1 MRAVFWSAFCV
12 SGLTIVLLSTRPV
25 EGQQASANRLSPVE
39 SKAGW
44 ALLFDGRSL
53 SGFAPTGEA
62 DWKVEE
68 GTITATKGV
77 GFLVTKQMY
86 GNFELKAEFWPDKSV
101 NSGIFIR
108 CDQGT
113 PTAVLCYEV
122 NIFDAH
128 AEFPT
133 GSINNVKTVL
143 PERPNTTEKWNTF
156 ELMAEGSHIVLKL
169 NGKTTVDA
177 RDERRASGTI
187 ALQEGGANASGV
199 VKFRNVKIRPL

>member
-1 MRAVFWSAFCV
+1 MRAVLWSAFCV
-12 SGLTIVLLSTRPV
+12 SGLMIGLLSTRPV
-25 EGQQASANRLSPVE
+25 EGQASNNTLSPVE

-44 ALLFDGRSL
+44 TLLFDGRSL
-53 SGFAPTGEA
+53 SSFTPTGEA

-77 GFLVTKQMY
+77 GFLVTKQKY

-101 NSGIFIR
+101 NSGIFVR
-108 CDQGT
+108 CADGPVNAT
-113 PTAVLCYEV
+113 ECYEI

-143 PERPNTTEKWNTF
+143 PDRPNTTEKWNTF
-156 ELMAEGSHIVLKL
+156 EVMAEGSHIVLKL

-177 RDERRASGTI
+177 RDERRANGTI

-199 VKFRNVKIRPL
+199 VRLRNVKIRPL

>member
-1 MRAVFWSAFCV
+1 MRAVLWSAICV
-12 SGLTIVLLSTRPV
+12 FGLTIGLLSTRPL
-25 EGQQASANRLSPVE
+25 EGQQASNTLSPAE
-39 SKAGW
+39 SKGGW
-44 ALLFDGRSL
+44 MLMFDGRSL
-53 SGFAPTGEA
+53 SNFSPTGEA
-62 DWKVEE
+62 DWKVED

-101 NSGIFIR
+101 NSGIFVR
-108 CDQGT
+108 CADG
-113 PTAVLCYEV
+113 PVNAMACYEI

-156 ELMAEGSHIVLKL
+156 EVMAEGTHLVLKL

-187 ALQEGGANASGV
+187 ALQEGGANTSGV
-199 VKFRNVKIRPL
+199 VRFRNVKIRPF

>member
-1 MRAVFWSAFCV
+1 MRAVLWSAFCV
-12 SGLTIVLLSTRPV
+12 GVLAIGLLSTRPV
-25 EGQQASANRLSPVE
+25 EGQASNNTLSPVE

-44 ALLFDGRSL
+44 TLLFDGRSL
-53 SGFAPTGEA
+53 TSFAPTGEA
-62 DWKVEE
+62 DWKVED

-143 PERPNTTEKWNTF
+143 PARPNTTEKWNTF
-156 ELMAEGSHIVLKL
+156 EVTAEGNHLVLKL

-177 RDERRASGTI
+177 RDDRRASGTI

-199 VKFRNVKIRPL
+199 VRFRNVKVRPI

>member
-1 MRAVFWSAFCV
+1 MRAVLWSAFCV
-12 SGLTIVLLSTRPV
+12 SVLAIGLLSTLPV
-25 EGQQASANRLSPVE
+25 EGQQASNNTLSPVE

-44 ALLFDGRSL
+44 TLLFDGRSL

-77 GFLVTKQMY
+77 GFLITKQMY

-101 NSGIFIR
+101 NSGIFLR
-108 CDQGT
+108 CADG
-113 PTAVLCYEV
+113 PVNAMGCYEV

-156 ELMAEGSHIVLKL
+156 EVMAEGSHLVLKL

-199 VKFRNVKIRPL
+199 VRFRNVKIRPI